1 MTDTGRTSSTRGA
14 AAKSKQADRRARQA
28 RQGGGIDDPAP
39 RRGLRLRNPLSGDMF
54 GRGAEAFARFMGTP
68 AFLVGMTVFCAVWL
82 GWNTFMPESIQF
94 DPRALNFTLLT
105 LILSLQA
112 SYAAPLLLLS
122 DNRQADRDRVQ
133 AEQDRQ
139 STERN
144 HATTDFITR
153 EIATL
158 RLALNEV
165 ATRDF
170 VRGELRDLLPAQP
183 LGAAA
188 LTPVVAF
195 ADNVYT
201 SWYHLDPQWRALMI
215 VVPLLMALA
224 VVRGWYLVAVPGL
237 AALPWTFSVNLHALW
252 QQEGG
257 AWKLLPMA
265 GLTVVAAVALV
276 LVGRRRGPAGPGG
289 RQLA

>member
-1 MTDTGRTSSTRGA
+1 MTDTTKTAARRTAKQTR
-14 AAKSKQADRRARQA
+14 QPI
-28 RQGGGIDDPAP
+28 GIDDPAP
-39 RRGLRLRNPLSGDMF
+39 RRGVRLRNPISGDAF

-82 GWNTFMPESIQF
+82 AWNSFMPTALQF

-139 STERN
+139 SNERN

-158 RLALNEV
+158 RLALGDM

-170 VRGELRDLLPAQP
+170 VRGELRDLLEEIQEREEPSDANDARHDDAGHHSRRSSGAHAAG
-183 LGAAA
+183 GAASSA
-188 LTPVVAF
+188 PAAFDAEQLRSLLREEISAVLAERDASRAPAPLDTPQGS
-195 ADNVYT
+195 T
-201 SWYHLDPQWRALMI
+201 
-215 VVPLLMALA
+215 PL
-224 VVRGWYLVAVPGL
+224 
-237 AALPWTFSVNLHALW
+237 
-252 QQEGG
+252 
-257 AWKLLPMA
+257 
-265 GLTVVAAVALV
+265 
-276 LVGRRRGPAGPGG
+276 
-289 RQLA
+289 